1 MKPFCAICRDAYT
14 PDTHVYTAQSDT
26 CTHTFCKKC
35 IILLVKNK
43 PNGCSAPMGTVG
55 CPFYCKDA
63 WYGLTPRAGMLRV
76 QFVFVPKPTL
86 EPAIAREHL
95 RLMRAHEDILNE
107 INRLS
112 IERGLLRAHISNQV
126 ESASSR
132 EKLLVSELRQRASN
146 RAALEDATEELNK
159 ELGKVVQLEETLYK
173 KHASK
178 PLLLPKTIQFTI
190 GSVKPARNSPKRQPI
205 DDGSSDDEDVVDVT
219 PSASR
224 KRRRINAPI
233 VRN

>member
-1 MKPFCAICRDAYT
+1 M
-14 PDTHVYTAQSDT
+14 S
-26 CTHTFCKKC
+26 
-35 IILLVKNK
+35 ILLQ
-43 PNGCSAPMGTVG
+43 GCLVRVDSQGRNAPSTICVR
-55 CPFYCKDA
+55 PQ
-63 WYGLTPRAGMLRV
+63 THSRAGDCQVSSNLLVSPV
-76 QFVFVPKPTL
+76 QPSLITS
-86 EPAIAREHL
+86 REHL

-173 KHASK
+173 KHASVRSRSH
-178 PLLLPKTIQFTI
+178 P
-190 GSVKPARNSPKRQPI
+190 NSSCDLTK
-205 DDGSSDDEDVVDVT
+205 
-219 PSASR
+219 
-224 KRRRINAPI
+224 
-233 VRN
+233 